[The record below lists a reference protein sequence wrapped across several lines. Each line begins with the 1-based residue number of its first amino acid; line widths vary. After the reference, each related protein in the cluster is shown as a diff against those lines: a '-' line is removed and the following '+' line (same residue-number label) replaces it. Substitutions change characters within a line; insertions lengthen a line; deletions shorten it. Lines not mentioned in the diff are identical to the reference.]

1 MTNDFDPRL
10 LDLAQD
16 FREALRLGVYM
27 FRRLDPEGELTAAQ
41 LSLLSMISD
50 GGLRVGDIAKN
61 LGIKVPSATEQIIKL
76 ERAGLVSRQPDP
88 HDSRAVQVITTQAG
102 FAAVD
107 SANHRRNTL
116 VAELLQGLSKQEV
129 DHLVAAIPVITKINS
144 SFQNESDRS
153 KPDVTPVG

>member
-1 MTNDFDPRL
+1 MNGSPDSRL
-10 LDLAQD
+10 TDLAQD

-76 ERAGLVSRQPDP
+76 ERAGLVTRRPDP
-88 HDSRAVQVITTQAG
+88 DDSRAVQVAITDAG
-102 FAAVD
+102 TAAVE
-107 SANHRRNTL
+107 SANQRRNAM
-116 VAELLQGLSKQEV
+116 VAELLQGLSAEEIEQ
-129 DHLVAAIPVITKINS
+129 LAAALPVISKINS
-144 SFQNESDRS
+144 SFQN
-153 KPDVTPVG
+153 

>member
-1 MTNDFDPRL
+1 MTSTSDTALTN
-10 LDLAQD
+10 LAQE

-76 ERAGLVSRQPDP
+76 ERAGLVTRQPDP
-88 HDSRAVQVITTQAG
+88 DDSRAVQVAITKAG
-102 FAAVD
+102 AAAVE
-107 SANHRRNTL
+107 SANQRRNAM
-116 VAELLQGLSKQEV
+116 VAQLLQGLDSQEIEQ
-129 DHLVAAIPVITKINS
+129 LAAALPVIAKLNS
-144 SFQNESDRS
+144 SFQN
-153 KPDVTPVG
+153 

>member
-10 LDLAQD
+10 LDLAQE

-50 GGLRVGDIAKN
+50 GGLRVGDIARN

-76 ERAGLVSRQPDP
+76 ERAGLVTRQPDP
-88 HDSRAVQVITTQAG
+88 HDSRAVQVVTTKAG
-102 FAAVD
+102 LAAVE
-107 SANHRRNTL
+107 SANHRRNTM
-116 VAELLQGLSKQEV
+116 VAELLQGLTQAEV
-129 DHLVAAIPVITKINS
+129 GQLAAALPVITKINN
-144 SFQNESDRS
+144 SFQN
-153 KPDVTPVG
+153 

>member
-1 MTNDFDPRL
+1 MTKAFDPRL
-10 LDLAQD
+10 LDLARD

-76 ERAGLVSRQPDP
+76 ERGGLVNRQPDP
-88 HDSRAVQVITTQAG
+88 HDSRAVQVVTTKAG
-102 FAAVD
+102 LAAVE
-107 SANHRRNTL
+107 SANHRRNAM
-116 VAELLQGLSKQEV
+116 VAELLQELTSDEIEQ
-129 DHLVAAIPVITKINS
+129 LTAALPVITKLNN
-144 SFQNESDRS
+144 SFQN
-153 KPDVTPVG
+153 

>member
-1 MTNDFDPRL
+1 MNGSPDSRL
-10 LDLAQD
+10 TDLARD

-76 ERAGLVSRQPDP
+76 ERAGLVTRRPDP
-88 HDSRAVQVITTQAG
+88 DDSRAVQVAITDAG
-102 FAAVD
+102 TAAVE
-107 SANHRRNTL
+107 SANQRRNAM
-116 VAELLQGLSKQEV
+116 VAELLQGLSAQEIEQ
-129 DHLVAAIPVITKINS
+129 LAAALPVISKINS
-144 SFQNESDRS
+144 SFQN
-153 KPDVTPVG
+153 

>member
-10 LDLAQD
+10 LDLAQE

-50 GGLRVGDIAKN
+50 GGLRVGDIARN

-76 ERAGLVSRQPDP
+76 ERAGLVNRQPDP
-88 HDSRAVQVITTQAG
+88 HDSRAVQVVTTKAG
-102 FAAVD
+102 LAAVE
-107 SANHRRNTL
+107 SADHRRNTM
-116 VAELLQGLSKQEV
+116 VAELLQGLTQAEV
-129 DHLVAAIPVITKINS
+129 GQLAAALPVITKINN
-144 SFQNESDRS
+144 SFQN
-153 KPDVTPVG
+153 

>member
-10 LDLAQD
+10 LDLAQE

-50 GGLRVGDIAKN
+50 GGLRVGDIARN

-76 ERAGLVSRQPDP
+76 ERAGLVNRQPDP
-88 HDSRAVQVITTQAG
+88 HDSRAVQVVTTKAG
-102 FAAVD
+102 MAAVE
-107 SANHRRNTL
+107 SANHRRNTM
-116 VAELLQGLSKQEV
+116 VAELLQGLTQAEV
-129 DHLVAAIPVITKINS
+129 GQLAAALPVITKINN
-144 SFQNESDRS
+144 SFQN
-153 KPDVTPVG
+153 